1 MPGDEIDA
9 GDGVTIEAEY
19 ISGNGTSTAMV
30 IDGHGGT
37 MVSGS
42 RYFVD
47 FASTNNLCAYSY
59 PSNPF
64 TNTGKTFLGY
74 NTAADGSGTM
84 YQPGERLAAT
94 ELVQKYYAQW
104 KTEGSGSTGGGGG
117 GGGGASVPADSGN
130 TVSAPSVSNGKVSLD
145 KATAKKGD
153 TVTVT
158 VTPDAGCKLD
168 KLTVTDTKGN
178 VLTVTNKGDGR
189 FTFVMPDGKVTVT
202 PTFVPA
208 QTTAGSAF
216 SDVAPGEW
224 YADAVKYVTEKG
236 LMNGIGGD
244 KFSPDSST
252 TRAML
257 MTVLARYAGEDTA
270 GGDLW
275 YEKSM
280 NWAKANG
287 VSDGTNPG
295 MNITREQLV
304 TMLYRYAGPPST
316 DGSLTTFAD
325 SASVSP
331 YAVTAMQWA
340 VASGIVNGSNGRLNP
355 QSNATRAEVAAIL
368 MRFCELTKI

>member
-47 FASTNNLCAYSY
+47 FASTNNLRAYSY

-158 VTPDAGCKLD
+158 VTPDAG
-168 KLTVTDTKGN
+168 
-178 VLTVTNKGDGR
+178 
-189 FTFVMPDGKVTVT
+189 
-202 PTFVPA
+202 
-208 QTTAGSAF
+208 
-216 SDVAPGEW
+216 
-224 YADAVKYVTEKG
+224 
-236 LMNGIGGD
+236 
-244 KFSPDSST
+244 
-252 TRAML
+252 
-257 MTVLARYAGEDTA
+257 
-270 GGDLW
+270 
-275 YEKSM
+275 
-280 NWAKANG
+280 
-287 VSDGTNPG
+287 
-295 MNITREQLV
+295 
-304 TMLYRYAGPPST
+304 
-316 DGSLTTFAD
+316 
-325 SASVSP
+325 
-331 YAVTAMQWA
+331 
-340 VASGIVNGSNGRLNP
+340 
-355 QSNATRAEVAAIL
+355 
-368 MRFCELTKI
+368 

>member
-47 FASTNNLCAYSY
+47 FASTNNLRAYSY

-64 TNTGKTFLGY
+64 ANTGKTFLGY

-236 LMNGIGGD
+236 LMNGTGGD

-270 GGDLW
+270 GGDPW

-304 TMLYRYAGPPST
+304 TMLYRYAGSPST